1 MDTILVIDDEAGI
14 RTAIKQVLTSDT
26 LQVLTASNEEEGI
39 AHYLDSSP
47 SLVLL
52 DIRLG
57 LDSGMET
64 FRRIRQIDP
73 RAIVVFITG
82 HGTTQ
87 LAIESMKLGAFDY
100 LVKPL
105 DVVQLMSIVQQGVRI
120 CRTMRV
126 PAAVSN
132 PGTTFDDSDRIIGG
146 SRSMQAICKS
156 IGRIAPQ
163 NVNVLIRGESG
174 TGKELIAR
182 AVYHHSRRSQAT
194 FLAINCAA
202 IPENLLESELF
213 GHEMG
218 AFTGADRRRIG
229 KFEQCHNGTI
239 FLDEI
244 GDMPLATQAKMLRLL
259 QDGEFQR
266 VGGNETLRANVR
278 VIAASH
284 QNLEEMIEKG
294 SFRRDLYYRL
304 RGVTLSLPPLR
315 ERIEDIAE
323 LTHYF
328 MFRFNQ
334 QLGTSVESIAE
345 EAIHRLQQ
353 YKWPGN
359 IRELQSIVREAMIAS
374 TGPTLLE
381 EFLPLDILESKNAN
395 TLQTD
400 EAIVEVGPEG
410 WETLGPNVESL
421 IEERSGFVYR
431 DSLLQFDRLILQR
444 VMSICGGN
452 QVKAAELLG
461 MSRPTLRNKLRLAS
475 PKITETKAEAACEIK
490 HYFPHPEN
498 NSIEGCS

>member
-1 MDTILVIDDEAGI
+1 MDTVLVIDDEAGI
-14 RTAIKQVLTSDT
+14 RTAIKQVLTSET
-26 LQVLTASNEEEGI
+26 LQVLTASDEAQGI
-39 AHYLDSSP
+39 AHYLDASP
-47 SLVLL
+47 SMVLL

-82 HGTTQ
+82 HGTTE

-105 DVVQLMSIVQQGVRI
+105 DVVQLTNIVHQGVRI

-126 PAAVSN
+126 PAAVGN
-132 PGTTFDDSDRIIGG
+132 TDATFDDSDRIIGG

-163 NVNVLIRGESG
+163 NVNVLILGESG

-213 GHEMG
+213 GHEQG

-266 VGGNETLRANVR
+266 VGGNEALRADVR
-278 VIAASH
+278 IVAATH

-328 MFRFNQ
+328 LFRFNQ
-334 QLGTSVESIAE
+334 QLGTNVESIAE

-353 YKWPGN
+353 YNWPGN

-381 EFLPLDILESKNAN
+381 EFFPQDILDFKGAN
-395 TLQTD
+395 SPQND
-400 EAIVEVGPEG
+400 EALVAVGPEG
-410 WETLGPNVESL
+410 WETLGPMVESL
-421 IEERSGFVYR
+421 LAERSGFVYR

-452 QVKAAELLG
+452 QVKAAEVLG
-461 MSRPTLRNKLRLAS
+461 MSRPTLRNKLRLVS
-475 PKITETKAEAACEIK
+475 PKITTQ
-490 HYFPHPEN
+490 
-498 NSIEGCS
+498 S

>member
-1 MDTILVIDDEAGI
+1 MDTVLVIDDEAGI

-105 DVVQLMSIVQQGVRI
+105 DVVQLTSIVQQGVRI

-126 PAAVSN
+126 PAAVGNSD
-132 PGTTFDDSDRIIGG
+132 TTFDDSDRIIGG

-163 NVNVLIRGESG
+163 NVNVLILGESG

-213 GHEMG
+213 GHELG

-266 VGGNETLRANVR
+266 IGGNETLRADVR
-278 VIAASH
+278 IVAATH

-328 MFRFNQ
+328 LFRFNQ

-359 IRELQSIVREAMIAS
+359 IRELQSVVREAMIAS
-374 TGPTLLE
+374 TGPTLLD

-395 TLQTD
+395 ALQND
-400 EAIVEVGPEG
+400 EVIVEVGPEG
-410 WETLGPNVESL
+410 WETLGPKVESL
-421 IEERSGFVYR
+421 LQERSGFVYR

-444 VMSICGGN
+444 VMNICGGN

-461 MSRPTLRNKLRLAS
+461 MSRPTLRNKLRLVN
-475 PKITETKAEAACEIK
+475 PKISETKDDATSEVKPFAQNQL
-490 HYFPHPEN
+490 H
-498 NSIEGCS
+498 NSIE